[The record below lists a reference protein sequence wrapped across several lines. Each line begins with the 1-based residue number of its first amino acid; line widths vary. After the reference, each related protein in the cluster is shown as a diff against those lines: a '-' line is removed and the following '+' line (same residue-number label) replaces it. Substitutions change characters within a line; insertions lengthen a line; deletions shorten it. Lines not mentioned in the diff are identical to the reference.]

1 MERSTL
7 DPRLN
12 VVRPGLAEAR
22 LRGRVAAD
30 RYVEGTPNRVTVTS
44 VPLHQSPDARSAWGS
59 ELLRGEV
66 VRVYDV
72 DTAGWAWVR
81 SETDGYV
88 GYCRDDALGQLDP
101 DPTGRVAVLRTF
113 IYPDADMKHP
123 SRGWLSLGSAV
134 ALEQREVETRGTR
147 FRLLANGEG
156 AVVATHLAP
165 LAGACEPDFV
175 SVAERFLETPY
186 LWGGRTSLGLDCSG
200 LVQMSLLMA
209 GIVVPRDSD
218 LQEQGVGQPVAGAAE
233 ARLVRGDLV
242 FWPGHV
248 AIMVDDER
256 LVHASGH
263 HMRVVI
269 EPLRSVVERIAGT
282 ARRPTS
288 VRRLTEDAG
297 QTPNSGS

>member
-1 MERSTL
+1 MERHTL

-12 VVRPGLAEAR
+12 VFRPGLAEAR
-22 LRGRVAAD
+22 LKGRVSAD
-30 RYVEGTPNRVTVTS
+30 RYVEGTLSRVTVTS
-44 VPLHQSPDARSAWGS
+44 APLHQSPDCKSAWGS

-88 GYCRDDALGQLDP
+88 GYCREDALGRLDP
-101 DPTGRVAVLRTF
+101 DPTHRVAVLRTF
-113 IYPDADMKHP
+113 VYPDADMKLP

-134 ALEQREVETRGTR
+134 ALEERDVETRGTR
-147 FRLLANGEG
+147 FRVLSNGEG
-156 AVVATHLAP
+156 AVVASHLAP
-165 LAGACEPDFV
+165 LAGAYEPDFV

-200 LVQMSLLMA
+200 LVQMSMMIA
-209 GIVVPRDSD
+209 GLAVPRDSD
-218 LQEQGVGQPVAGAAE
+218 LQEQSVGQPVAGAAE
-233 ARLVRGDLV
+233 ARLIRGDLV

-248 AIMVDDER
+248 AIMVDSER
-256 LVHASGH
+256 IVHASGH

-269 EPLRSVVERIAGT
+269 EPLKSVVARAAGIE
-282 ARRPTS
+282 RRPTS
-288 VRRLTEDAG
+288 VRRL
-297 QTPNSGS
+297 P